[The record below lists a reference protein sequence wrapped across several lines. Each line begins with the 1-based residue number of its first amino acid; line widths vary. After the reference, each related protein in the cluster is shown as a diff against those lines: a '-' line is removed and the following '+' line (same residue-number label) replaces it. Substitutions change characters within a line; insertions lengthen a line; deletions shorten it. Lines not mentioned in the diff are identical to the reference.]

1 MSISNLSP
9 HDLKLDTRGL
19 ACPLPLLKTK
29 QALYQLDRGKILWVI
44 SDQPSLVLDIKTLL
58 KQTQDK
64 LLAESQVEGLFS
76 FLIQKMPRK

>member
-9 HDLKLDTRGL
+9 YDLQLDTRGL

-29 QALYQLDRGKILWVI
+29 QALYQLASGKILWVI

-58 KQTQDK
+58 KQTQDQ
-64 LLAESQVEGLFS
+64 LLDEAHEEGLFS
-76 FLIQKMPRK
+76 FFIRKK

>member
-44 SDQPSLVLDIKTLL
+44 SDQPSLILDIKVLV
-58 KQTQDK
+58 KQTQDQ
-64 LLAESQVEGLFS
+64 LLDEQHENGLFS
-76 FLIQKMPRK
+76 FLIQKN